1 MRKNLAKRLGYLV
14 VATLVA
20 LTVGATST
28 YALFDLNFMTGATA
42 TLIIVILA
50 LAAAAII
57 YAKFFRGSITKLYK
71 KIKKN

>member
-1 MRKNLAKRLGYLV
+1 MKRITAKKLSYLV
-14 VATLVA
+14 VAA
-20 LTVGATST
+20 LIAITVGSTST

-71 KIKKN
+71 KIKK